1 MILNIIIS
9 IFISIIISFLICINY
24 SKIINKYFYLYLIV
38 LSIFIYYLIN
48 YLINKINKINK
59 IKIYENLEMNNKSN
73 TKSFTIPGVNLNDY
87 GNINLNLGYNSQ
99 KSTNKVTND
108 KKYINENDINNENI
122 QDDYDYNNIIP
133 KKFNKKSIYGIY
145 AWTNDPYFY
154 IPSTDGIH

>member
-1 MILNIIIS
+1 MILNNFIA
-9 IFISIIISFLICINY
+9 IFLSIIISFCICINY
-24 SKIINKYFYLYLIV
+24 TKIINKYFYLYLIC
-38 LSIFIYYLIN
+38 LSILIYYL
-48 YLINKINKINK
+48 INK
-59 IKIYENLEMNNKSN
+59 IKIYENLEMNNNSS

-99 KSTNKVTND
+99 KSANKITND
-108 KKYINENDINNENI
+108 KKYIDNDNNNMNNINN
-122 QDDYDYNNIIP
+122 QDNYNYDNIIP